1 MSRRIALWTLVLAV
15 ALALPLS
22 AGEGHKKC
30 EGDAQSCLNKL
41 AAKLKDRGWVGVELD
56 HNKDGSMTVL
66 EVIDGSPAQAAGLKS
81 GDVLLAINGVKFSNE
96 KNEKLKQAQK
106 SMTIGNTIKYT
117 VKRQD
122 KTKDVAITLAPIPK
136 EVMYAW
142 VGEHMTEGH
151 MAVEIASN

>member
-30 EGDAQSCLNKL
+30 EGDAQACLNKM
-41 AAKLKDRGWVGVELD
+41 AAKFKDRGWVGVELD

-66 EVIDGSPAQAAGLKS
+66 EVIDGSPAQAAGLNS
-81 GDVLLAINGVKFSNE
+81 GDVLLAINGVKFGD
-96 KNEKLKQAQK
+96 KNSEKLKATQK
-106 SMTIGNTIKYT
+106 DMRIGNTITYT
-117 VKRQD
+117 VKRYD
-122 KTKDVAITLAPIPK
+122 KTKDVPITLAPIPE

-142 VGEHMTEGH
+142 VGQHMMNGHMT
-151 MAVEIASN
+151 VEIASK

>member
-1 MSRRIALWTLVLAV
+1 MSRRIALWTLVIAV

-30 EGDAQSCLNKL
+30 EGDPQACLNKL
-41 AAKLKDRGWVGVELD
+41 AQKFKDRGWVGVELD

-66 EVIDGSPAQAAGLKS
+66 EVIAGSPAEAAGLKG
-81 GDVLLAINGVKFSNE
+81 GDVLLAVNGIEFGEGNE
-96 KNEKLKQAQK
+96 KKLKMAK
-106 SMTIGNTIKYT
+106 SEMTIGNTIKYT
-117 VKRQD
+117 VKRQG

-142 VGEHMTEGH
+142 VGQHMMDGH
-151 MAVEIASN
+151 STIEIASN

>member
-1 MSRRIALWTLVLAV
+1 MSRRIALWTLVIAV

-30 EGDAQSCLNKL
+30 EGDPQACLNKL
-41 AAKLKDRGWVGVELD
+41 AQKFKDRGWVGVELD

-66 EVIDGSPAQAAGLKS
+66 EVIAGSPAEAAGLKG
-81 GDVLLAINGVKFSNE
+81 GDVLLAVNGIEFGDGNE
-96 KNEKLKQAQK
+96 KKLKMAK
-106 SMTIGNTIKYT
+106 SEMTIGNTIKYT
-117 VKRQD
+117 VKRQG

-142 VGEHMTEGH
+142 VGQHMMDGH
-151 MAVEIASN
+151 STIEIASN